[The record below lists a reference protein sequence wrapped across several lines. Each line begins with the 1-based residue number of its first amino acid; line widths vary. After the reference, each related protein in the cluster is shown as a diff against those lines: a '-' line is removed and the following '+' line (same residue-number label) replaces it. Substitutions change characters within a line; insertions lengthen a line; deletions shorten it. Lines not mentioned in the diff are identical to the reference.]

1 MDMKRNLYLILLAAL
16 LPVLVFAQRTIN
28 VSKAGTLPTLISDS
42 EKYTI
47 EELTLTGKLNG
58 TDLRLLRDMA
68 GNNYKGELTEGKLS
82 RLDLS
87 DASIVEGGEN
97 YLDCYQI
104 FLDVSA
110 SMTDERGFIFS
121 SVKNAIP
128 QWLFV
133 GCNSLREISLPT
145 GTTAIGDY
153 AFAECMLTKITIP
166 SGIVSIG
173 ERAFYHN
180 MYLTTFSM
188 PSALKTIGANAF
200 TYCSGLTGVE
210 IPASVSEIGKN
221 AFSNCKALESVRS
234 FMTQPCSITEK
245 TFTVYDKA
253 TLYVPAGAK
262 ALYEAT
268 EAWNSFK
275 SIAGI
280 TVKVKLNKTKATLEK
295 GKTVTLKATLSPAD
309 LAEKSVTWK
318 SSNKKVAT
326 VSSKGKVKAVKAGT
340 ATITCT
346 SKMTGAKATCKV
358 TVINGTVTLSET
370 ELFIEKGTKKT
381 LEATV
386 TPTTLE
392 DKSVTWTTSNKKIA
406 TVSSTG
412 KVKGVKYGTA
422 TITCT
427 CVATGVSATCKVT
440 VGDVVLSK
448 SEVSVKK
455 GKTTKL
461 TATVYPT
468 TLEDQSVTWTTSN
481 KKIATVSSS
490 GKVKGI
496 KAGTVTITCTS
507 VATGLSATCT
517 VTVVSASTTRSLE
530 GNDDDET
537 TGIEDLEAEPA
548 ETEPFDVYDLSG
560 RKVLSH
566 VTSLDGLPNGVYIVN
581 GKKMLKK

>member
-1 MDMKRNLYLILLAAL
+1 MKRNVFLTLILAAL
-16 LPVLVFAQRTIN
+16 LPVVACGQKSVV
-28 VSKAGTLPTLISDS
+28 VSEAGTLSSLISEA

-47 EELTLTGKLNG
+47 EELTVSGPLNG
-58 TDLRLLRDMA
+58 SDLALLRDMA
-68 GNNYKGELTEGKLS
+68 GCDSHGDLTAGRL
-82 RLDLS
+82 RVLDLS
-87 DASIVEGGEN
+87 GATMVAGGAKYIDSEKITLQEGYDVTNGETG
-97 YLDCYQI
+97 
-104 FLDVSA
+104 FHFEAAEDVMPEWA
-110 SMTDERGFIFS
+110 F
-121 SVKNAIP
+121 A
-128 QWLFV
+128 
-133 GCNSLREISLPT
+133 GCNSLEEISLPAGIREIAT
-145 GTTAIGDY
+145 MAFFTLDLKKADIPASVNTIG
-153 AFAECMLTKITIP
+153 A
-166 SGIVSIG
+166 
-173 ERAFYHN
+173 RAFYHN
-180 MYLTTFSM
+180 IRLQSVTL
-188 PSALKTIGANAF
+188 PAGLK
-200 TYCSGLTGVE
+200 
-210 IPASVSEIGKN
+210 EIGDR
-221 AFSNCKALESVRS
+221 AFGYCTGIQTITALMPKPLAIQERTFQGIYDDCTLNVPKGKES
-234 FMTQPCSITEK
+234 
-245 TFTVYDKA
+245 
-253 TLYVPAGAK
+253 
-262 ALYEAT
+262 LYEAS
-268 EAWNSFK
+268 APWNSFK

-280 TVKVKLNKTKATLEK
+280 TVKEKLNKTKATLEK
-295 GKTVTLKATLSPAD
+295 GKTVTLKASLYPTGLAD
-309 LAEKSVTWK
+309 KSVTWK
-318 SSNKKVAT
+318 SSNKKVAK

-455 GKTTKL
+455 GKTAKL

-537 TGIEDLEAEPA
+537 TGIEHLEAEPA
-548 ETEPFDVYDLSG
+548 TEGPFDVYDLSG